1 MKKIENRKSET
12 GFIVI
17 LAVLLLLVMSL
28 MGTTL
33 VVIASN
39 DHAGN
44 LQRDYNQQTFY
55 AAETGIQE
63 AIRFLDEVVQVGE
76 SLVSYTHPDQDLN
89 FCKTGLFPT
98 ISQNKSSVQAIGIDP
113 GATKKMSSSG
123 YGGGVN
129 KIGRQ
134 SLNNLMTGNDAIEE
148 KRLAKYQYEWFIT
161 QTPDYK
167 GATNGTRRSK
177 EVEGGSSGSGQ
188 NISESASYVQENI
201 FSSTGTSYYFTI
213 YSCGK
218 GENDIIVPIEAVIL
232 VPQ

>member
-1 MKKIENRKSET
+1 MKKIKNRKSET

-39 DHAGN
+39 DHEGN

-98 ISQNKSSVQAIGIDP
+98 ISQNKSSVQAIGSP
-113 GATKKMSSSG
+113 G
-123 YGGGVN
+123 YGAVN

-134 SLNNLMTGNDAIEE
+134 SLNNLMTGNDAIEK

-167 GATNGTRRSK
+167 GSTMGTHRSK
-177 EVEGGSSGSGQ
+177 QVSSTASSGT
-188 NISESASYVQENI
+188 NIAVSSSYNQSS
-201 FSSTGTSYYFTI
+201 SSTTDAYYYTI
-213 YSCGK
+213 FSCGK
-218 GENDIIVPIEAVIL
+218 GENDIIVPIETVVS

>member
-1 MKKIENRKSET
+1 MKKIKNRKSET

-17 LAVLLLLVMSL
+17 LAVLLLFVMSL

-39 DHAGN
+39 DHEGN
-44 LQRDYNQQTFY
+44 LLRDYNQQTFY

-63 AIRFLDEVVQVGE
+63 AKRFLDEVVQVGE
-76 SLVSYTHPDQDLN
+76 SLVSYTHPDQGLN
-89 FCKTGLFPT
+89 FCKTGLFPN

-123 YGGGVN
+123 YGGVN

-134 SLNNLMTGNDAIEE
+134 SLNNLMTGSDAIEK

-167 GATNGTRRSK
+167 GSTMGTHRSK
-177 EVEGGSSGSGQ
+177 QVSSTASSGT
-188 NISESASYVQENI
+188 NIAVSSSYNQSS
-201 FSSTGTSYYFTI
+201 SSTTDAYYYTI
-213 YSCGK
+213 FSCGK
-218 GENDIIVPIEAVIL
+218 GENDIIVPIEAVVL

>member
-1 MKKIENRKSET
+1 MKKIKNKKLNT

-33 VVIASN
+33 VIIASN
-39 DHAGN
+39 DHEGN

-55 AAETGIQE
+55 AAETGIYE
-63 AIRFLDEVVQVGE
+63 AKEYLNQQVQKGVKLKPYDIG
-76 SLVSYTHPDQDLN
+76 PLN
-89 FCKTGLFPT
+89 FCKTAFFP
-98 ISQNKSSVQAIGIDP
+98 NLSSNMNYVKAIGP
-113 GATKKMSSSG
+113 ENGSARKGWASMSHLGSSDETE
-123 YGGGVN
+123 
-129 KIGRQ
+129 K
-134 SLNNLMTGNDAIEE
+134 
-148 KRLAKYQYEWFIT
+148 KRLTKYQYEWFIT

-188 NISESASYVQENI
+188 NISESSLYVQENK
-201 FSSTGTSYYFTI
+201 FSSTGSSYYYTI

-218 GENDIIVPIEAVIL
+218 GENDIIVPIEAIVL

>member
-1 MKKIENRKSET
+1 MKKIKNRKSET
-12 GFIVI
+12 GFVVI

-39 DHAGN
+39 DHEGN

-55 AAETGIQE
+55 AAETGIYE
-63 AIRFLDEVVQVGE
+63 AKEYLNQQVQKGVKLKPYDIG
-76 SLVSYTHPDQDLN
+76 PLN
-89 FCKTGLFPT
+89 FCKTAFFP
-98 ISQNKSSVQAIGIDP
+98 NLSSNMNYVKAIGP
-113 GATKKMSSSG
+113 ENGSARKGWASMSHLGSSDETE
-123 YGGGVN
+123 
-129 KIGRQ
+129 K
-134 SLNNLMTGNDAIEE
+134 
-148 KRLAKYQYEWFIT
+148 KRLKKYQYEWFIT
-161 QTPDYK
+161 QTPDI
-167 GATNGTRRSK
+167 NGHTIGSSLPKSK

-188 NISESASYVQENI
+188 NISESASYVQENK

-218 GENDIIVPIEAVIL
+218 GENDIIVPIEAVVS

>member
-1 MKKIENRKSET
+1 MKQIKNRKLET
-12 GFIVI
+12 GFVVI

-39 DHAGN
+39 DHEGN

-55 AAETGIQE
+55 AAETGIYE
-63 AIRFLDEVVQVGE
+63 AKEYLNQQVQKGVKLKPYDIG
-76 SLVSYTHPDQDLN
+76 HLN
-89 FCKTGLFPT
+89 FCKTAFFP
-98 ISQNKSSVQAIGIDP
+98 NLSSNMNYVKAIGP
-113 GATKKMSSSG
+113 ENGSARKGWASMSHLGSSDETE
-123 YGGGVN
+123 
-129 KIGRQ
+129 K
-134 SLNNLMTGNDAIEE
+134 
-148 KRLAKYQYEWFIT
+148 KRLKKYQYEWFIT
-161 QTPDYK
+161 QTPDI
-167 GATNGTRRSK
+167 NGHTIGSNLPKSK

-218 GENDIIVPIEAVIL
+218 GENDIIVPIEAVVL

>member
-1 MKKIENRKSET
+1 MKKIKNRKSET
-12 GFIVI
+12 GFVVI

-33 VVIASN
+33 VVISSN
-39 DHAGN
+39 DHEGN

-55 AAETGIQE
+55 AAETGIYE
-63 AIRFLDEVVQVGE
+63 AKEYLNQQVQKGVKLKPYDIG
-76 SLVSYTHPDQDLN
+76 PLN
-89 FCKTGLFPT
+89 FCKTAFFP
-98 ISQNKSSVQAIGIDP
+98 NLSSNMNYVKAIGP
-113 GATKKMSSSG
+113 ENGSARKGWASMSHLGSSDETE
-123 YGGGVN
+123 
-129 KIGRQ
+129 K
-134 SLNNLMTGNDAIEE
+134 
-148 KRLAKYQYEWFIT
+148 KRLKKYQYEWFIT
-161 QTPDYK
+161 QTPDI
-167 GATNGTRRSK
+167 NGHTIGSSLPKSK

-218 GENDIIVPIEAVIL
+218 GENDIIVPIEAVVL

>member
-1 MKKIENRKSET
+1 MKIKKYKKSEK
-12 GFIVI
+12 GFVLVLAI
-17 LAVLLLLVMSL
+17 LVLLVMSL

-39 DHAGN
+39 DHKGN
-44 LQRDYNQQTFY
+44 TLRDYNQQTFY

-63 AIRFLDEVVQVGE
+63 AIKFLDEVVQVGE
-76 SLVSYTHPDQDLN
+76 SLVGYTHPDPGLN

-98 ISQNKSSVQAIGIDP
+98 ISQNTSSVQAIGSP
-113 GATKKMSSSG
+113 G
-123 YGGGVN
+123 YGAVN

-134 SLNNLMTGNDAIEE
+134 SLNNLMTGNDAIEK

-167 GATNGTRRSK
+167 GATNGTLRSK
-177 EVEGGSSGSGQ
+177 QVSSTASSGT
-188 NISESASYVQENI
+188 NIGESASYKQSS
-201 FSSTGTSYYFTI
+201 SSTTDAYYYTI
-213 YSCGK
+213 FSCGK
-218 GENDIIVPIEAVIL
+218 GENDIIVPIEAVVL

>member
-1 MKKIENRKSET
+1 MKTKKYKKSEK
-12 GFIVI
+12 GFVIV
-17 LAVLLLLVMSL
+17 LAILLLLVMSL

-33 VVIASN
+33 IVIASN
-39 DHAGN
+39 DVKGN
-44 LQRDYNQQTFY
+44 RERDYNQQTFY

-76 SLVSYTHPDQDLN
+76 SLVSYTHPDQGLN

-98 ISQNKSSVQAIGIDP
+98 ISQNTSSVQAIGSP
-113 GATKKMSSSG
+113 G
-123 YGGGVN
+123 YGAVN

-134 SLNNLMTGNDAIEE
+134 SLNNLMTGNDAIEK

-167 GATNGTRRSK
+167 GATNGTLRSK
-177 EVEGGSSGSGQ
+177 QVSSTASSGT
-188 NISESASYVQENI
+188 NIGESASYKQSS
-201 FSSTGTSYYFTI
+201 SSTTDAYYYTI
-213 YSCGK
+213 FSCGK
-218 GENDIIVPIEAVIL
+218 GENDIIVPIEAVVL

>member
-1 MKKIENRKSET
+1 MKKIKNRKSET
-12 GFIVI
+12 GFVVI

-39 DHAGN
+39 DHEGN

-55 AAETGIQE
+55 AAETGIYE
-63 AIRFLDEVVQVGE
+63 AKEYLNQQVQKGVKLKPYDIG
-76 SLVSYTHPDQDLN
+76 PLN
-89 FCKTGLFPT
+89 FCKTAFFP
-98 ISQNKSSVQAIGIDP
+98 NLSSNMNYVKAIGP
-113 GATKKMSSSG
+113 ENGSARKGWASMSHLGSSDETE
-123 YGGGVN
+123 
-129 KIGRQ
+129 K
-134 SLNNLMTGNDAIEE
+134 
-148 KRLAKYQYEWFIT
+148 KRLKKYQYEWFIT
-161 QTPDYK
+161 QTPDI
-167 GATNGTRRSK
+167 NGHTIGSSLPKSK

-188 NISESASYVQENI
+188 NISESASYVQENK

-218 GENDIIVPIEAVIL
+218 GENDIIVPIEAIVL

>member
-1 MKKIENRKSET
+1 MKTKKYKKSEK
-12 GFIVI
+12 GFVIV
-17 LAVLLLLVMSL
+17 LAILLLLVMSV

-33 VVIASN
+33 IVIASN
-39 DHAGN
+39 DVKGN
-44 LQRDYNQQTFY
+44 RERDYNQQTFY

-98 ISQNKSSVQAIGIDP
+98 ISQNTSSVQAIGSP
-113 GATKKMSSSG
+113 G
-123 YGGGVN
+123 YGAVN

-134 SLNNLMTGNDAIEE
+134 SLNNLMTGSDAIEK

-167 GATNGTRRSK
+167 GATNGTLRSK
-177 EVEGGSSGSGQ
+177 QVSSTASSGT
-188 NISESASYVQENI
+188 NIGESASYKQSS
-201 FSSTGTSYYFTI
+201 SSTTDAYYYTI
-213 YSCGK
+213 FSCGK
-218 GENDIIVPIEAVIL
+218 GENDIIVPIEAVVL

>member
-1 MKKIENRKSET
+1 MKKIKNRKSET
-12 GFIVI
+12 GFVVI

-33 VVIASN
+33 VVISSN
-39 DHAGN
+39 DHEGN

-55 AAETGIQE
+55 AAETGIYE
-63 AIRFLDEVVQVGE
+63 AKEYLNQQVQKGVKLKPYDIG
-76 SLVSYTHPDQDLN
+76 HLN
-89 FCKTGLFPT
+89 FCKTAFFP
-98 ISQNKSSVQAIGIDP
+98 NLSSNMNYVKAIGP
-113 GATKKMSSSG
+113 ENGSARKGWASMTHLGSSDETE
-123 YGGGVN
+123 
-129 KIGRQ
+129 K
-134 SLNNLMTGNDAIEE
+134 
-148 KRLAKYQYEWFIT
+148 KRLKKYQYEWFIT
-161 QTPDYK
+161 QTPDI
-167 GATNGTRRSK
+167 NGHTIGSNLPKSK

-218 GENDIIVPIEAVIL
+218 GENDIIVPIEAVVL

>member
-1 MKKIENRKSET
+1 MKTKKYKKSEK
-12 GFIVI
+12 GFVIV
-17 LAVLLLLVMSL
+17 LAILLLLVMSL

-33 VVIASN
+33 IVIASN
-39 DHAGN
+39 DVKGN
-44 LQRDYNQQTFY
+44 RERDYNQQTFY

-76 SLVSYTHPDQDLN
+76 SLVSYTHPDQGLN

-98 ISQNKSSVQAIGIDP
+98 ISQNTSSVQAIGSP
-113 GATKKMSSSG
+113 G
-123 YGGGVN
+123 YGAVN

-134 SLNNLMTGNDAIEE
+134 SLNNLMTGNDAIEK

-167 GATNGTRRSK
+167 GSTMGTHRSK
-177 EVEGGSSGSGQ
+177 QVSSTASSGT
-188 NISESASYVQENI
+188 NIAVSSSYNQSS
-201 FSSTGTSYYFTI
+201 SSTTDAYYYTI
-213 YSCGK
+213 FSCGK
-218 GENDIIVPIEAVIL
+218 GENDIIVPIEALVS